1 MINYMGKYLQ
11 LKLKSRLNYV
21 VLPDLFTVQLR
32 EDLDCLLQKSYDL
45 TSLLLIKGLIWHR
58 DKETEISTYVFI

>member
-21 VLPDLFTVQLR
+21 VLPDLFTDQLR

-45 TSLLLIKGLIWHR
+45 TSLLLIKGLI
-58 DKETEISTYVFI
+58 